1 MDLDQNTSAAG
12 NAVATRPARGPSRRA
27 LIKAGAAAGGGLLLS
42 IGLRMPDAA
51 AADASGFA
59 PNAFVRIDRDG
70 RVTLIV
76 CQVEMGQ
83 CTYSS
88 MPMLIA
94 EELEVDLA
102 QAHVEH
108 APPDDKLYFNPLLG
122 FQATGGSTSVPGF
135 WEPLRR
141 AGATARTMLVAAAAD
156 SWKVDANSC
165 RAEKGEVVHVPSGR
179 KLGYG
184 ALADKAA
191 TLTAPAADKVVLK
204 DPRDFKLIGTP
215 AKRLDTPD
223 KVNGKAEFGI
233 DVKIP
238 GMKIATVAAC
248 PVIGGKLARLDD
260 SKAKSVKGVRQ
271 IVRLDNAVAVVADHM
286 GAAKKGLAALDITWD
301 GGANA
306 RFSSADLVSALDEA
320 SKRPGVVAK
329 QAGDVAKAMAGAA
342 RTIEAVYQ
350 QPLLAHATMEPI
362 NCTVHV
368 RPDGCDV
375 WVGTQVISRA
385 QATAA
390 QVTGLPPE
398 KVRVHNHLLGG
409 GFGRRLD
416 VDSITQAVQIARQV
430 DGPVK
435 IVWTR
440 EEDMQ
445 HDVYRP
451 YYYDRLAAGL
461 DQTGMPVAWSHRV
474 TGSSILARWLPA
486 GFRNGI
492 DSDAVEGAAGPY
504 DFPNLLIDYVRQEP
518 PAGLTTGWWRGVG
531 MTHNAFMV
539 EGFIDELAAAAGK
552 DPVAY
557 RRALL
562 DKAPRARAV
571 LDLAAEK
578 AGWGQPMAAGKG
590 RGVSVIFGFG
600 TYVAQVA
607 EVAVRPDGRVR
618 VERVVCAVDCGRK
631 VNPDTVKAQAEGG
644 TIFGITATLYGEI
657 TLANGRVTQANFDTY
672 QMLRLD
678 EAPVIEVH
686 LVDSTEAPGGMGEP
700 ATAAIAPAV
709 VNAVFAATGK
719 RLRKLP
725 IDGTRLKSA

>member
-1 MDLDQNTSAAG
+1 MDLDQNTSDAG
-12 NAVATRPARGPSRRA
+12 NAVATRPARGLSRRA
-27 LIKAGAAAGGGLLLS
+27 LIRAGAAAGGGLLLS

-83 CTYSS
+83 GTYSS

-165 RAEKGEVVHVPSGR
+165 RAEKGEVVHVPTGR

-416 VDSITQAVQIARQV
+416 VDSITDATSRAIGSTDLASAKARSATIIAAA
-430 DGPVK
+430 PLF
-435 IVWTR
+435 
-440 EEDMQ
+440 
-445 HDVYRP
+445 RP
-451 YYYDRLAAGL
+451 GA
-461 DQTGMPVAWSHRV
+461 
-474 TGSSILARWLPA
+474 LPA
-486 GFRNGI
+486 VIVPSSRNAGR
-492 DSDAVEGAAGPY
+492 SLASTSNVVSGRGASSATNASIPFLPRISTAMISSLNLPAFWAALKRCCERSAKRSCAARESCAWVTRSSVCQPECLPEKASSRPSRSMLSWISAGPM
-504 DFPNLLIDYVRQEP
+504 R
-518 PAGLTTGWWRGVG
+518 
-531 MTHNAFMV
+531 
-539 EGFIDELAAAAGK
+539 
-552 DPVAY
+552 
-557 RRALL
+557 
-562 DKAPRARAV
+562 
-571 LDLAAEK
+571 
-578 AGWGQPMAAGKG
+578 
-590 RGVSVIFGFG
+590 
-600 TYVAQVA
+600 
-607 EVAVRPDGRVR
+607 
-618 VERVVCAVDCGRK
+618 
-631 VNPDTVKAQAEGG
+631 
-644 TIFGITATLYGEI
+644 
-657 TLANGRVTQANFDTY
+657 
-672 QMLRLD
+672 
-678 EAPVIEVH
+678 
-686 LVDSTEAPGGMGEP
+686 
-700 ATAAIAPAV
+700 
-709 VNAVFAATGK
+709 
-719 RLRKLP
+719 
-725 IDGTRLKSA
+725 